1 MTRKEKEIEA
11 IKCLAVQLHSLGWSP
26 GKTIDQVLDWCR
38 SFVTVEMFDGE
49 ISNVVFDQWLDC
61 EVMLHPFSVC
71 RDRPSHRPEVDG
83 T

>member
-61 EVMLHPFSVC
+61 EVIDVIKCMKRQQAKMERLHA
-71 RDRPSHRPEVDG
+71 
-83 T
+83 